1 MNTKLNRQSW
11 ILSLIVISVTLTPN
25 QQAHPLFAG
34 EQSQKKSAPE
44 KSNVTKS
51 IENTDAKQDR
61 NQKENRK
68 RASRKN
74 MLPVEPII
82 AEMKRAGK
90 LIENQ
95 QTGQETQ
102 KLQQQVVQNLEELI
116 RLVEST
122 PTSSRRQLKPNHDQQ
137 LKDEKKSRMQ
147 KTKTGRK
154 DGNQLSQGP
163 ARQSSERKEEGQATA
178 GSLANRNLYIKDAWG
193 HLPPAM
199 RQKLLNIYTE
209 KFLPQY
215 ENQVR
220 RYYEALAEQKK
231 NSP

>member
-1 MNTKLNRQSW
+1 MIGIT
-11 ILSLIVISVTLTPN
+11 ITPN
-25 QQAHPLFAG
+25 QQDYFLFAD
-34 EQSQKKSAPE
+34 EQPQKKSAPE
-44 KSNVTKS
+44 KSNITKS
-51 IENTDAKQDR
+51 IENTDAKQNR

-95 QTGQETQ
+95 QTGEETQ
-102 KLQQQVVQNLEELI
+102 KLQQQVVQNLEQLI
-116 RLVEST
+116 RQVESA
-122 PTSSRRQLKPNHDQQ
+122 PTTSRQQLKSDHDQQ

-147 KTKTGRK
+147 KSKTGRK
-154 DGNQLSQGP
+154 SGNQLSQGP

-178 GSLANRNLYIKDAWG
+178 GSLANRNLYIKEAWG

-231 NSP
+231 RSP